1 MWRFKTLAYKWQL
14 GYYVRPMV
22 TQKRT
27 IAIETSGL
35 VGSVAAGMD
44 DRLLAEQTFSARLC
58 HNSELLG
65 TIDSLCKRLGWRA
78 GDIERLY
85 VSAGPG
91 SFTGIRIAVTMAK
104 VIAFAQNTIIV
115 AVPSIEA
122 QVLNAGQAMR
132 NGNPDMKNQH
142 VAVILE
148 AGRGQIFSAVFR
160 ENGAGSNQLVPGFDT
175 VIEQQSL
182 TPEQLL
188 SLSPRPLYVLGEGLN
203 YHKKE
208 FQSDSQVVWLDKEY
222 WNPLARNVLRCGY
235 LREKAGLFVGAAGQ
249 ETVDTLV
256 PIYLR
261 RPDIVAKWQQLHG

>member
-1 MWRFKTLAYKWQL
+1 
-14 GYYVRPMV
+14 
-22 TQKRT
+22 
-27 IAIETSGL
+27 
-35 VGSVAAGMD
+35 
-44 DRLLAEQTFSARLC
+44 
-58 HNSELLG
+58 
-65 TIDSLCKRLGWRA
+65 
-78 GDIERLY
+78 LY

-104 VIAFAQNTIIV
+104 VIAFAQNTTIV

-122 QVLNAGQAMR
+122 QVLSAGQAMC
-132 NGNPDMKNQH
+132 NDNNLDMKNQH

-148 AGRGQIFSAVFR
+148 AGRGQIFTAVFR
-160 ENGAGSNQLVPGFDT
+160 ENSTSSDQLVPGFDT

-249 ETVDTLV
+249 ATIDTLI